1 MTRGATDTKLHRSI
15 VEVLV
20 AEFERGVPPVSIPG
34 VSRDVLACT
43 WGFYAQI
50 HRLGRS
56 MLLLDDNG
64 MGHETH
70 ILVRVALEHT
80 ILLHWLV
87 ERGEAGAKA
96 ILASQSGNVARHINV
111 AQEAKMFLTPEIE
124 QGMLDAAKKVPNEEK
139 AVGHFKDVC
148 KQLGLLELY
157 FVYGVESGFVHPSLV
172 TVNSYLDNSGNP
184 TKEPQRIIHRSNM
197 ALLAY
202 CLIWANRDLD
212 KLMPGHPRA
221 DELERLAKSV
231 EAVPMLPPY
240 RVVPPQAPTNKK
252 KRGRGGRRR

>member
-1 MTRGATDTKLHRSI
+1 MTSGATDTELHRSI

-20 AEFERGVPPVSIPG
+20 AEYERGVPPVSIPG

-56 MLLLDDNG
+56 LLILADNG

-70 ILVRVALEHT
+70 ILVRVALEHA

-87 ERGEAGAKA
+87 ERGEKGAKA
-96 ILASQSGNVARHINV
+96 ILASQSGNVARHINLV
-111 AQEAKMFLTPEIE
+111 QEAKMSLSPEIE
-124 QGMLDAAKKVPNEEK
+124 QAMLEAAKDLPSEEQ
-139 AVGHFKDVC
+139 AVGHFKNVC
-148 KQLGLLELY
+148 KQLDVLELY

-172 TVNSYLDNSGNP
+172 TVNSYLDNSGMLAN
-184 TKEPQRIIHRSNM
+184 EPQRVIHRSNM
-197 ALLAY
+197 SLMAY

-212 KLMPGHPRA
+212 KLMPGQPRSE
-221 DELERLAKSV
+221 ELERLAESV
-231 EAVPMLPPY
+231 DAVPMLPAY
-240 RVVPPQAPTNKK
+240 REVPPPPPPNKR